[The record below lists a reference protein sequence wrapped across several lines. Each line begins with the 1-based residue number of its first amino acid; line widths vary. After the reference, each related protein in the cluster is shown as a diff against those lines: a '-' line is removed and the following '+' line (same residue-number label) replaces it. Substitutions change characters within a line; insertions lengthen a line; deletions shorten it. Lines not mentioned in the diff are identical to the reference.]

1 MRFSS
6 EINNY
11 LLCGVQ
17 VHGTIK
23 APVLQLGVCLSE
35 HHSNPSD
42 LDKEIFPWTQEHR
55 TETTSVLKGLEFGE
69 ACIPIAT
76 DRYSHCDDK
85 RKGRC

>member
-1 MRFSS
+1 M
-6 EINNY
+6 
-11 LLCGVQ
+11 
-17 VHGTIK
+17 HGTIK

-69 ACIPIAT
+69 AL
-76 DRYSHCDDK
+76 SL
-85 RKGRC
+85 GRLVSQ